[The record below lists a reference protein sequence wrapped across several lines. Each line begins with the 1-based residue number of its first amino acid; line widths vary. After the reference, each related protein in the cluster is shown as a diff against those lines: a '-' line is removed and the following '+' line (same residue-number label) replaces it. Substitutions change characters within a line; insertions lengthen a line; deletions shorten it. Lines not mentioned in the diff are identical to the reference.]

1 MFPNRFSVY
10 LHDTPERHLFQ
21 RRVRL
26 FSSGCI
32 RIERPLDLAQYLLE
46 PQGGNCDELL
56 DAVARDIPLRIPLQQ
71 PLPVQILYWT
81 AWVDPDGTVNFRRDF
96 YLRDLDMEI
105 ALAAWRYGGE

>member
-10 LHDTPERHLFQ
+10 LHDTSEPHLFQ

-46 PQGGNCDELL
+46 SQQVSCDELL
-56 DAVARDIPLRIPLQQ
+56 DAVERETPLRVSLTRPV
-71 PLPVQILYWT
+71 PVQILYWT
-81 AWVDPDGTVNFRRDF
+81 AWVDRDGTMNFRRDF
-96 YLRDLDMEI
+96 YLRDLDMEV
-105 ALAAWRYGGE
+105 ALETWRKEN